1 MKPPL
6 FDYRAPRTVDEAL
19 ELAADAPD
27 ETSFL
32 AGGQSLVPLL
42 NMRLARPGVVVDL
55 NRVEGLGRIERTD
68 GTLRIG
74 AMVRQRRIETEA
86 EVRELV
92 PLVAEAAGYIAHVPI
107 RTRGTVGGS
116 IAHADPAAELPATVV
131 ALGGRLAL
139 RRAGGLERLLPA
151 EEFFVG
157 PLTTAI
163 EPGEILV
170 AVELPVASKRTGSA
184 FLEVAR
190 THGAF
195 ALVGAGA
202 LVTLG
207 GDGRIKAARLAF
219 CGVGGSPYVAA
230 WIEEDVVGEL
240 PGERLFAQV
249 SARVR
254 ERVHPFDDGQATADY
269 RRTVAGVL
277 AARTLAQAAR
287 RAGADEL

>member
-6 FDYRAPRTVDEAL
+6 FEYRAPRTVDDAL
-19 ELAADAPD
+19 ELATEAPD
-27 ETSFL
+27 ETSLL
-32 AGGQSLVPLL
+32 AGGQSLMPLL
-42 NMRLARPGVVVDL
+42 NMRLARPKVVVDL
-55 NRVEGLGRIERTD
+55 NRVEGLDRIERTD

-74 AMVRQRRIETEA
+74 AMVRQRRIETDPV
-86 EVRELV
+86 VRELV
-92 PLVAEAAGYIAHVPI
+92 PLVAEAAGHIAHVPI
-107 RTRGTVGGS
+107 RTRGTFGGS

-131 ALGGRLAL
+131 ALGGQVAL
-139 RRAGGLERLLPA
+139 RRVGGLERLVPA

-163 EPGEILV
+163 EPGEMLV
-170 AVELPVASKRTGSA
+170 AVELPVVAKRTGSA

-207 GDGRIKAARLAF
+207 ADGRVEGARLGL
-219 CGVGGSPYVAA
+219 CGVGGRPYDAR
-230 WIEEDVVGEL
+230 IEEDVVGER
-240 PGERLFAQV
+240 PSERLFAQV
-249 SARVR
+249 GARIS
-254 ERVHPFDDGQATADY
+254 ETVHPFDDGQATADY

-277 AARTLAQAAR
+277 AARALAQAAR
-287 RAGADEL
+287 RAGGEEL